1 MVSMVLSTLPGVGKQ
16 LAQKLTDHF
25 GSEELAVAS
34 LKSGDLARIAE
45 IDGLSPKRA
54 LSLARAVAGDS
65 GTFLATKESVS
76 VHKQLLSSIS
86 AFSSCQASKDR
97 MQLLTPVADPSAR
110 RKKSILSLN
119 FASSHPELVAVF
131 SESWKS
137 LAITRSPNNRYE
149 RVVVSKKPLEH
160 LKKWCRVLTPGN
172 GETWKDYTV
181 FKSITWI
188 GGGAPAETPDGWLV
202 LANDPVEE
210 LIIPEKTLDWFQH
223 NKRTLQAVRELI
235 ELKTVDEDF
244 HPFLDALFSSVEGL
258 SELPE
263 LLDEIDDESDLEK
276 VAEVKDLLWGKVKSL
291 CEEVNLEV
299 ENAMNDAKMALSG
312 AELLEALSDGTA
324 FQRKIRDATSMVIS
338 DAMEKAKTTL
348 NVFLEGTGSRCP
360 FDLFTDDW
368 PAKINR
374 STIDKIDGQLES
386 KLVIDKAQHIYNL
399 AAKLGPLKSQCE
411 SAIRELI
418 EFDQWLA
425 IAKWALENDC
435 TTAEIV
441 EHGIYIEEGRHL
453 LLGCTPDPVTYG
465 LGQAAD
471 EADKQSLALLT
482 GANSGGKTTLLE
494 LLAHVSILT
503 HMGLPV
509 PAKSARV
516 GLVES
521 LHILAKAGGTQ
532 SAGALEQT
540 LVELAEVVSNPS
552 AKLIL
557 ADELEAITEPG
568 AGARIIAGMLL
579 AAESQPET
587 TMMLVTHLAPAII
600 KASGR
605 DDLRVDGIEASGLDE
620 DMELIVDRTPKRN
633 HLARSTPELIVK
645 RLVQR
650 SQGNA
655 RVLFSDILQMFD

>member
-1 MVSMVLSTLPGVGKQ
+1 MMSMVLSTLPGVGKN

-25 GSEELAVAS
+25 GSEELAFAS
-34 LKSGDLARIAE
+34 LKGGDLARIAE

-54 LSLARAVAGDS
+54 LSLARAVSGDS
-65 GTFLATKESVS
+65 GTFLATKESIRI
-76 VHKQLLSSIS
+76 HKQLLASIS
-86 AFSSCQASKDR
+86 TYASCQASKDR
-97 MQLLTPVADPSAR
+97 MQLLTPVADPSER
-110 RKKSILSLN
+110 RKKSLLSLD
-119 FASSHPELVAVF
+119 FASTHPELVDTF
-131 SESWKS
+131 SQSWKS
-137 LAITRSPNNRYE
+137 LAITRTPNNRYE
-149 RVVVSKKPLEH
+149 RVVVSKQPLEH
-160 LKKWCRVLTPGN
+160 LKKWCRVLTPSAE
-172 GETWKDYTV
+172 ETWKDYIV

-188 GGGAPAETPDGWLV
+188 GGGAPGDTPDGWLV
-202 LANDPVEE
+202 LANNPDEE

-223 NKRTLQAVRELI
+223 NQRALQVVREI
-235 ELKTVDEDF
+235 VELQSIDEDF
-244 HPFLDALFSSVEGL
+244 HPFIDALFASVEGL
-258 SELPE
+258 NALPD
-263 LLDEIDDESDLEK
+263 LLDEIENEGDIEK
-276 VAEVKDLLWGKVKSL
+276 IAEVKDLLWGKVKSL
-291 CEEVNLEV
+291 CENVNLEV
-299 ENAMNDAKMALSG
+299 ETSMNDAKMALSG
-312 AELLEALSDGTA
+312 SELLEALSDGSA

-338 DAMEKAKTTL
+338 DAMEKAKTEL
-348 NVFLEGTGSRCP
+348 NEFLEGTGCRSP
-360 FDLFTDDW
+360 IDLFNKDW

-374 STIDKIDGQLES
+374 SAVDKIDGQLES
-386 KLVIDKAQHIYNL
+386 RLVTDKAQHIYNL
-399 AAKLGPLKSQCE
+399 AAKLGPLKSHCE
-411 SAIRELI
+411 DAIRELI

-425 IAKWALENDC
+425 IAKWAQNNDC
-435 TTAEIV
+435 TIADIV
-441 EHGIYIEEGRHL
+441 DNGIYIEQGRHL
-453 LLGCTPDPVTYG
+453 LLGCPADPVTYG
-465 LGQAAD
+465 LGLAAD
-471 EADKQSLALLT
+471 DSDKQSLALLT

-509 PAKSARV
+509 PARSARV

-540 LVELAEVVSNPS
+540 LVELADVVSNPS

-579 AAESQPET
+579 AAESQPQT
-587 TMMLVTHLAPAII
+587 TMMLVTHLAPSII

-620 DMELIVDRTPKRN
+620 DMELVVDRTPKRN

-655 RVLFSDILQMFD
+655 RDLFSDILQMFD